1 MKNPGHPTSTSP
13 SWYHDR
19 GPSHIEDEFSKAT
32 SDLAGLIEREHWFG
46 DAEKHH
52 RYRVDFILKDARLI
66 IELDGHASHSTRE
79 QLEKDAVR
87 QRYLSRAGYT
97 VIRFTGREIISDVQ
111 GCVSE
116 VRQMYEECMQRAPA
130 KYRVMYVDYSFVTTQ
145 MIEAL
150 NFYRGIHPEKEL
162 TFQPL
167 EKIIPHAI
175 EWLHEKSFITVFV
188 FCPENLH
195 GEIGHL
201 NTTVMDYAK
210 GEIRFNTLASDL
222 YSLDLGDHLESFAH
236 LFDEFM
242 VVADDPVYRGPI
254 RAVLPAKLS
263 ERTIGT
269 YTHRYLANAKLLRLG
284 NDETSFA
291 GTELACVLWQDIWY
305 VIGTAFGLNEY
316 EL

>member
-1 MKNPGHPTSTSP
+1 
-13 SWYHDR
+13 
-19 GPSHIEDEFSKAT
+19 
-32 SDLAGLIEREHWFG
+32 LIEREHWFD

-87 QRYLSRAGYT
+87 QRYLSRAGYA
-97 VIRFTGREIISDVQ
+97 VIRFTGREIVRDVQ

-116 VRQMYEECMQRAPA
+116 VRQMYEERMQRAPA

-150 NFYRGIHPEKEL
+150 RFYRGIHPEKEL

-188 FCPENLH
+188 FCPVDLH
-195 GEIGHL
+195 GEIEDL
-201 NTTVMDYAK
+201 NTTVMDYDK
-210 GEIRFNTLASDL
+210 GEIRFNTLASEL
-222 YSLDLGDHLESFAH
+222 YSRDLGDHLESFAH

-242 VVADDPVYRGPI
+242 VVADDPVYRDPI
-254 RAVLPAKLS
+254 RAVLPEKLS

-291 GTELACVLWQDIWY
+291 GTELAYVLWQNIWY
-305 VIGTAFGLNEY
+305 AIGTALGLNEY